1 MLGKDNNSDI
11 GSNKSSEYED
21 INELNKKKDFF

>member
-1 MLGKDNNSDI
+1 MFGNDNNSDI

-21 INELNKKKDFF
+21 YNELNKKKDFF